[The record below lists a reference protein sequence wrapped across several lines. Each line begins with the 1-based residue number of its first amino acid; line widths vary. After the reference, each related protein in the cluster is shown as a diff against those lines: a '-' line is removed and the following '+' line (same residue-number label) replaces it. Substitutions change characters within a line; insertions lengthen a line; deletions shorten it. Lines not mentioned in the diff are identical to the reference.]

1 MKAQISVRGRSTT
14 NYIDR
19 WIGAS
24 VLVLS
29 FFMGAC
35 ATGPS
40 REPTNALLP
49 PSSLSQLSF
58 QPSMQAGFSD
68 TNGNHVAG
76 TELVHL
82 MPYRGRLYAGNSLWL
97 EEEPKVPKA
106 CLGSDLTLV
115 VTSSQATGA
124 AGDTIAPQGL
134 RMTGQTQPEEP
145 WAGYVGSGLSSLTEG
160 LDMGMFSVL
169 ANMLGSLGHW
179 SGSKESSGK
188 EKNYMRMTQN
198 ITDQATDLAAK
209 AKKSFP
215 GMSDDDLA
223 KKLEDQGFSIRWN
236 PPTYDENGNVTSRAT
251 IKGVY
256 VPGTPVLPLVGRDPS
271 QTSNM
276 AEAQAIASDWMKDYQ
291 AGRMTPQLAQQYR
304 DREWKL
310 YGYGFIPGGSVYDA
324 GITISGIP
332 IPAHTA
338 NWSGSEVPPYLA
350 ALPSDIDPYFE
361 KTAREWAKVSLQYS
375 ISYPGYAGTSEGWG
389 TPSTPDSYYQ
399 SILAGLRT
407 GKIPKGGYLTAVS
420 PQQQG
425 GISGYILREPT
436 IHEIGAH

>member
-1 MKAQISVRGRSTT
+1 MKAQIRVRGRSTT
-14 NYIDR
+14 NYINR
-19 WIGAS
+19 WIRAI
-24 VLVLS
+24 VFVLS
-29 FFMGAC
+29 FFMAVC

-40 REPTNALLP
+40 REPTNALPP
-49 PSSLSQLSF
+49 PSSLSQFSF
-58 QPSMQAGFSD
+58 QPSMRAGFHD
-68 TNGNHVAG
+68 TNGTHIAS

-82 MPYRGRLYAGNSLWL
+82 VPYRGRLYPGNSLWM
-97 EEEPKVPKA
+97 EKESNVSKA
-106 CLGSDLTLV
+106 CLGLDLTLV
-115 VTSSQATGA
+115 VTSSQAAGATG
-124 AGDTIAPQGL
+124 DRIAPLGL

-145 WAGYVGSGLSSLTEG
+145 WAGYIGSGLSSLTG
-160 LDMGMFSVL
+160 GPDMGMFSVL
-169 ANMLGSLGHW
+169 VNMLRSEGHW
-179 SGSKESSGK
+179 SAPKESSEK
-188 EKNYMRMTQN
+188 EKNCTHMTQN

-209 AKKSFP
+209 ARKSFP

-236 PPTYDENGNVTSRAT
+236 PATYDENGNVTFRAT

-256 VPGTPVLPLVGRDPS
+256 VPGIAVLPLVGLDPS
-271 QTSNM
+271 QTSNR

-324 GITISGIP
+324 GITISGVP

-338 NWSGSEVPPYLA
+338 SWSGSEVPPYLA

-361 KTAREWAKVSLQYS
+361 KTAREWARVSLQYS
-375 ISYPGYAGTSEGWG
+375 ISFPGYAGTSGG

-420 PQQQG
+420 SQERG